1 MNFKGKTVL
10 VTGSSRGIGAETI
23 RKFASHGANVV
34 INYVSDSDSAI
45 RLKKEIEDTYGVK
58 TLLIKCDVSNELEV
72 KKMVQ
77 EIVENFVTIDILVN
91 NAAIAIDKLFEDK
104 TVEDFKR
111 TLDVNL
117 IGTFLVSKYV
127 SPYMLKN
134 NFGRIINIS
143 STNGIDTNYPESLDY
158 DASKAGVI
166 SLTKN
171 LAKQFA
177 PIINV
182 NAVAPGWVKTD
193 MNKEICVDQ
202 ENKLKENILLNRFA
216 EASEIANV
224 IVFLASNEAGY
235 INNSVIRVDGGELS

>member
-1 MNFKGKTVL
+1 MNFEGKTVL

-23 RKFASHGANVV
+23 RKFASYGASVV
-34 INYVSDSDSAI
+34 INYVSDYDSA
-45 RLKKEIEDTYGVK
+45 LKLKQEIEDAYAVK

-72 KKMVQ
+72 KKMVEQ
-77 EIVENFVTIDILVN
+77 VIENFGKIDILVN
-91 NAAIAIDKLFEDK
+91 NAAIAIDTLFEDK
-104 TVEDFKR
+104 TVGDFKR
-111 TLDVNL
+111 ILDVNL

-134 NFGRIINIS
+134 KFGRIINIS

-182 NAVAPGWVKTD
+182 NAIAPGWVKTD
-193 MNKEICVDQ
+193 MNKEISVEQ
-202 ENKLKENILLNRFA
+202 ENEIKKNILLNRFA
-216 EASEIANV
+216 EASEIADV
-224 IVFLASNEAGY
+224 VVFLASDAAKYVNY
-235 INNSVIRVDGGELS
+235 TVIRVDGGELL